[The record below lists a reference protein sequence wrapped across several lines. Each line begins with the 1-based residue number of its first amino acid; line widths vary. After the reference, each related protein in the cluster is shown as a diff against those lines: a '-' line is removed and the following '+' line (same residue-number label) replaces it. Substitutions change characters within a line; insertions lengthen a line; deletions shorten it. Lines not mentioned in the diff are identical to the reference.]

1 MNICR
6 GLLTSTDPA
15 PPVPVGL
22 IDYPEI
28 EPSLIPYTP
37 HPNTLSSEEFHTTVT
52 EAADNAAFS
61 GGPFLDIQIFAF
73 SRKRPGEG
81 ADKPRAVYA
90 NSTVL
95 RASCPYFADLLGEH
109 LSGSNQAPLSF
120 LDSEFF
126 CGQGYFNSQYDYTG
140 DSDLEDV
147 DDGVLDASEI
157 QTNNEREVFGPME
170 LLGGQ
175 PEELLLTQGRPV
187 GRTFLL
193 PNIAYATL
201 RAFIFYL
208 YTQRVSYRPLRSQ
221 DIPSASKSSTPVPDT
236 SYLSSC
242 SPKSMY
248 RLARQFRI
256 EHLETQALADLKTKI
271 SAGNAFEEIFSSLSL
286 EYAFLTLINC
296 GLHDNVLSAP
306 DI

>member
-95 RASCPYFADLLGEH
+95 RASCPYFADCEGSFFCRILSVHGYFQSVLGEH

-175 PEELLLTQGRPV
+175 PVRGSWSFPCLIDDPILLR
-187 GRTFLL
+187 RRF
-193 PNIAYATL
+193 
-201 RAFIFYL
+201 R
-208 YTQRVSYRPLRSQ
+208 
-221 DIPSASKSSTPVPDT
+221 KSF
-236 SYLSSC
+236 C
-242 SPKSMY
+242 
-248 RLARQFRI
+248 
-256 EHLETQALADLKTKI
+256 
-271 SAGNAFEEIFSSLSL
+271 
-286 EYAFLTLINC
+286 
-296 GLHDNVLSAP
+296 
-306 DI
+306 